1 MQTISTSPDQQA
13 RNRYRWVV
21 LVLCWLAFTM
31 TSVDRSTW
39 GPASVFVGEDLGVP
53 LASLGVFATAY
64 YIGYVCSNA
73 LTGVLSDRFGGREV
87 VTVSLA
93 GAGVFMMIFGSTT
106 SAVIGIGVQA
116 VVGFFAGA
124 DYAAGVKLLAS
135 WFQPKELGKVM
146 GLFTSATS
154 LGTVIANTAVPWM
167 INHYSWHASYHLFG
181 AISIVTAVIC
191 YVIIRPGPVTNTI
204 ATAGD
209 GKRPSAWKTLTTNR
223 DLMLLSLAGF
233 GGFWGTYGFVTW
245 SNALL
250 IKGHGVSGTT
260 AGFIVAIFAGVAVVS
275 KPLTGILGDRIGS
288 ARKPAIVILA
298 LFSVILIFFG
308 TLDNVPALLIAA
320 PILGLVG
327 YGYLPLIVAMIP
339 RLVSSEVTGTAAGAS
354 NAFWQIAS
362 TLVPL
367 AIGAVFSATGSFLA
381 AFAALAVGPL
391 IGAVILYFVDENGGK
406 TTVADTEPATPDTTT
421 S

>member
-1 MQTISTSPDQQA
+1 
-13 RNRYRWVV
+13 
-21 LVLCWLAFTM
+21 
-31 TSVDRSTW
+31 
-39 GPASVFVGEDLGVP
+39 
-53 LASLGVFATAY
+53 
-64 YIGYVCSNA
+64 
-73 LTGVLSDRFGGREV
+73 
-87 VTVSLA
+87 
-93 GAGVFMMIFGSTT
+93 
-106 SAVIGIGVQA
+106 
-116 VVGFFAGA
+116 
-124 DYAAGVKLLAS
+124 
-135 WFQPKELGKVM
+135 M

-154 LGTVIANTAVPWM
+154 LGTVIANTVVPWM

-181 AISIVTAVIC
+181 AISVVTAVAC
-191 YVIIRPGPVTNTI
+191 YVIIRPGPVVNQRATNR
-204 ATAGD
+204 D

-275 KPLTGILGDRIGS
+275 KPLIGMLGDRVGS

-298 LFSVILIFFG
+298 LFAVILIFFG

-381 AFAALAVGPL
+381 AFTALAVGPI
-391 IGAVILYFVDENGGK
+391 IGAAVLYFVNEDGGNLAIEEPEPEPSDA
-406 TTVADTEPATPDTTT
+406 TT
-421 S
+421 

>member
-1 MQTISTSPDQQA
+1 MA
-13 RNRYRWVV
+13 
-21 LVLCWLAFTM
+21 
-31 TSVDRSTW
+31 
-39 GPASVFVGEDLGVP
+39 EH
-53 LASLGVFATAY
+53 
-64 YIGYVCSNA
+64 
-73 LTGVLSDRFGGREV
+73 GGR
-87 VTVSLA
+87 
-93 GAGVFMMIFGSTT
+93 
-106 SAVIGIGVQA
+106 VQ
-116 VVGFFAGA
+116 
-124 DYAAGVKLLAS
+124 
-135 WFQPKELGKVM
+135 
-146 GLFTSATS
+146 
-154 LGTVIANTAVPWM
+154 
-167 INHYSWHASYHLFG
+167 
-181 AISIVTAVIC
+181 
-191 YVIIRPGPVTNTI
+191 
-204 ATAGD
+204 AGD

-223 DLMLLSLAGF
+223 ELMLLSLAGF

-275 KPLTGILGDRIGS
+275 KPLIGMLGDRVGS

-298 LFSVILIFFG
+298 LFAVILIFFG

-381 AFAALAVGPL
+381 AFTALAVGPI
-391 IGAVILYFVDENGGK
+391 IGAAVLYFVNEDGGNLAIEEPEPEPSDA
-406 TTVADTEPATPDTTT
+406 TT
-421 S
+421 

>member
-1 MQTISTSPDQQA
+1 
-13 RNRYRWVV
+13 
-21 LVLCWLAFTM
+21 
-31 TSVDRSTW
+31 
-39 GPASVFVGEDLGVP
+39 
-53 LASLGVFATAY
+53 
-64 YIGYVCSNA
+64 
-73 LTGVLSDRFGGREV
+73 
-87 VTVSLA
+87 
-93 GAGVFMMIFGSTT
+93 MMVFGSTT
-106 SAVIGIGVQA
+106 SAAIGIGVQA

-135 WFQPKELGKVM
+135 WFKPKELGKVM

-154 LGTVIANTAVPWM
+154 LGTVIANTVVPWM
-167 INHYSWHASYHLFG
+167 INHYSWHTSYHLFG
-181 AISIVTAVIC
+181 AISVVTAVAC
-191 YVIIRPGPVTNTI
+191 YVIIRPGPVANRL
-204 ATAGD
+204 ATAGA

-223 DLMLLSLAGF
+223 DLMLLSLAGGF
-233 GGFWGTYGFVTW
+233 GGFWGGTYGFVTW

-275 KPLTGILGDRIGS
+275 KPPLIGMLGDRVGS

-298 LFSVILIFFG
+298 LFAVILIFFG

-327 YGYLPLIVAMIP
+327 YGYLPLIVAMIPP

-381 AFAALAVGPL
+381 AFTALAVGPI
-391 IGAVILYFVDENGGK
+391 IGAAVLYFVDEDGGMIA
-406 TTVADTEPATPDTTT
+406 VADPAPEPPDTTT
-421 S
+421 H

>member
-1 MQTISTSPDQQA
+1 MQMISTPPDQQV
-13 RNRYRWVV
+13 RNRYRWLV

-39 GPASVFVGEDLGVP
+39 GPASVFVGEDLGIP

-64 YIGYVCSNA
+64 YVGYVCSNA

-93 GAGVFMMIFGSTT
+93 GAGVFMMVFGSAT
-106 SAVIGIGVQA
+106 SAAIGIGVQA

-135 WFQPKELGKVM
+135 WFRPKDLGKVM

-154 LGTVIANTAVPWM
+154 LGTVIANTVVPWM

-181 AISIVTAVIC
+181 AISVVTAIAC
-191 YVIIRPGPVTNTI
+191 YVIIRPGPVVNQL
-204 ATAGD
+204 ATAGG
-209 GKRPSAWKTLTTNR
+209 GKRPSAWSTLTTNR

-260 AGFIVAIFAGVAVVS
+260 AGFIVAVFAGVAVFS
-275 KPLTGILGDRIGS
+275 KPLIGMLGDKVGS

-298 LFSVILIFFG
+298 LFAVILVFFG

-320 PILGLVG
+320 PVLGLVG

-339 RLVSSEVTGTAAGAS
+339 RLVSSDVTGTAAGAS

-381 AFAALAVGPL
+381 AFAALAIGPL
-391 IGAVILYFVDENGGK
+391 LGAIVLYFVNEDGGSS
-406 TTVADTEPATPDTTT
+406 TVAGPAPEPPGTTT
-421 S
+421 P

>member
-1 MQTISTSPDQQA
+1 
-13 RNRYRWVV
+13 
-21 LVLCWLAFTM
+21 
-31 TSVDRSTW
+31 
-39 GPASVFVGEDLGVP
+39 
-53 LASLGVFATAY
+53 
-64 YIGYVCSNA
+64 
-73 LTGVLSDRFGGREV
+73 
-87 VTVSLA
+87 
-93 GAGVFMMIFGSTT
+93 MMIFGSTT

-233 GGFWGTYGFVTW
+233 GGFWAHTDSSPGPTPC
-245 SNALL
+245 S
-250 IKGHGVSGTT
+250 SRDT
-260 AGFIVAIFAGVAVVS
+260 AFPA
-275 KPLTGILGDRIGS
+275 PPPGS
-288 ARKPAIVILA
+288 SWRSSRAWRS
-298 LFSVILIFFG
+298 SV
-308 TLDNVPALLIAA
+308 NPS
-320 PILGLVG
+320 PE
-327 YGYLPLIVAMIP
+327 Y
-339 RLVSSEVTGTAAGAS
+339 
-354 NAFWQIAS
+354 
-362 TLVPL
+362 
-367 AIGAVFSATGSFLA
+367 SATG
-381 AFAALAVGPL
+381 
-391 IGAVILYFVDENGGK
+391 
-406 TTVADTEPATPDTTT
+406 
-421 S
+421 